1 MAEAGDGEELL
12 QKIEDCSPDII
23 ICDVSMPNM
32 TGLDVLKK
40 VRETDRDVKFIFL
53 SGYQEFD
60 YVRTAIHYEAQE
72 YLLKPAGGKNSAR
85 PSSKRSRR

>member
-1 MAEAGDGEELL
+1 MFKIILADDEPIIIKGLRKLVDWEQLDARIVAEAGDGEELL

-40 VRETDRDVKFIFL
+40 VRETDR
-53 SGYQEFD
+53 
-60 YVRTAIHYEAQE
+60 T
-72 YLLKPAGGKNSAR
+72 
-85 PSSKRSRR
+85 SSSSF